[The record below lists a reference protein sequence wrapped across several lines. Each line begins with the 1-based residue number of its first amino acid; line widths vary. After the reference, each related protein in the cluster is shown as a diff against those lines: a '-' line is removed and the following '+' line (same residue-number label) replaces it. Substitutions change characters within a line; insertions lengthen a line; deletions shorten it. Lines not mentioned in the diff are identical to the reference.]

1 MPNKTIYVS
10 DDDMPLYRRA
20 PELAGGNLSGAI
32 VTALRHYVEM
42 EEGRRQGFEE
52 ITVSVGTGAGRKV
65 RFAGVLLAE
74 WGQSSAKKTE
84 IYHVYRTAKGK
95 FAVHI
100 ERTGVWDMEGGWRGL
115 IGLGPLTWRDAEDE
129 ATLEVADTLDELREL
144 IPPQLFDM
152 VKAAAKQP
160 AVEDLDI

>member
-20 PELAGGNLSGAI
+20 QELAGGNLSAAI

-42 EEGRRQGFEE
+42 EEGRRQGFDE
-52 ITVSVGTGAGRKV
+52 ITVFVGTGPGRKV
-65 RFAGVLLAE
+65 RFAGVLLVE

-84 IYHVYRTAKGK
+84 VYHVYRTAKGK
-95 FAVHI
+95 FAVHTKL
-100 ERTGVWDMEGGWRGL
+100 TGVWDMEGGWRGAL
-115 IGLGPLTWRDAEDE
+115 GIGPLTWHTAEDE
-129 ATLEVADTLDELREL
+129 ATLEVAETLEELREL
-144 IPPQLFDM
+144 VPPQLFDM
-152 VKAAAKQP
+152 VKAVAKQP